1 MTTDVT
7 DWLARNA
14 LPLTTLSAGAP
25 TDDLQPLRDILDG
38 VRIVGLGESTHGT
51 GEFFRL
57 KHRLLEFLVTELGFT
72 TLAMEASASAGA
84 AVDAYV
90 RHGTGDAVRVLTGLG
105 FWTWRTH
112 EVLAMIEWMR
122 AYNRGRPEARR
133 IRFVGVDPQRC
144 GDSIEAL
151 DAYLRGTAPDRVTW
165 LRDRLGPLAEAQ
177 PGSRPDLRERLTADA
192 RDLLESLGGPQ
203 AQTPRQEADGPPRDR
218 DEPLRQADGSR
229 RESADEPRRGEAA
242 EAIRHARI
250 LVRAADLVTRP
261 RRHADPDRTVFAARD
276 RYMAEAVTELVGSDP
291 RARIVF
297 WAHNGHISRGRY
309 GGGVPAAGRHLSARH
324 GDAYYALG
332 LLFGRGAFRAGRV
345 LPVPW
350 ARPAVRTVT
359 GNRIGPPVPASVEAR
374 LAAARPG
381 DHLVD
386 LRAAAHGPEPV
397 RRWVSGSH
405 VTRTFGAHVP
415 RWVYRLNFSPT
426 VPGDEFDGL
435 AYVAV
440 STPSRPLTR

>member
-25 TDDLQPLRDILDG
+25 TDDLQPFKDVLGG

-72 TLAMEASASAGA
+72 TLAMEASASAGP

-90 RHGTGDAVRVLTGLG
+90 RHGTGDAASALEGLG

-122 AYNRGRPEARR
+122 AYNRGRPEAGKV
-133 IRFVGVDPQRC
+133 RFAGVDPQRC
-144 GDSIEAL
+144 GDSITAL
-151 DAYLRGTAPDRVTW
+151 DAYLRRTAPERAAW
-165 LRDRLGPLAEAQ
+165 LRDRLGTLAEAQ
-177 PGSRPDLRERLTADA
+177 PGSLPQLRERLTADA
-192 RDLLESLGGPQ
+192 GELLDSLGGAHTDPRQ
-203 AQTPRQEADGPPRDR
+203 RTDTPRRDT
-218 DEPLRQADGSR
+218 
-229 RESADEPRRGEAA
+229 DEPRHQAGALPEAAEGPREREAA
-242 EAIRHARI
+242 EAVRHARI

-261 RRHADPDRTVFAARD
+261 RQHSDPDRTVFAARD
-276 RYMAEAVTELVGSDP
+276 RYMAEAVTELVESDP
-291 RARIVF
+291 RARVAF
-297 WAHNGHISRGRY
+297 WAHNGHITRGRY
-309 GGGVPAAGRHLSARH
+309 GAGVPATGRHLSDRH

-332 LLFGRGAFRAGRV
+332 LLFGQGVFRAGRV
-345 LPVPW
+345 LPVPR
-350 ARPAVRTVT
+350 ARPSARTVT
-359 GNRIGPPVPASVEAR
+359 GNRIGPPVPSSVEAQ
-374 LAAARPG
+374 LAKARPG
-381 DHLVD
+381 DHLVN

-397 RRWVSGSH
+397 RRWVGGSH
-405 VTRTFGAHVP
+405 VMRTFGAHVP
-415 RWVYRLNFSPT
+415 RWVYRMNFAPT

-440 STPSRPLTR
+440 STPSRPLT